1 MRKAAQ
7 DFEEYFQ
14 DFPPEVRQRLE
25 TMRATIGAIVPEAT
39 ETISYAIPTYK
50 LKGKN
55 LVHFA
60 GYGKH
65 IGFYPGSRP
74 LEAFAAELSDYK
86 TSKGTVQFPH
96 DRPLPLELLT
106 RMVEFCKKSYE

>member
-1 MRKAAQ
+1 MKKAAL
-7 DFEEYFQ
+7 DFDDYFK
-14 DFPPEVRQRLE
+14 DFPSEVRQRLE
-25 TMRATIGAIVPEAT
+25 TMRATIGAVVPEAT
-39 ETISYAIPTYK
+39 EAISYAIPTYR

-60 GYGKH
+60 GYARH
-65 IGFYPGSRP
+65 VGFYPGSRS
-74 LEAFAAELSDYK
+74 LEAFATELADYK

-106 RMVEFCKKSYE
+106 RMVEFCKKPHE